1 METETAITS
10 QPDIQTDKP
19 WLWKKGQSGN
29 PSGRPLKNHALIE
42 SLEQA
47 IESVGRDKLAE
58 KAVNMAMNG
67 DAQMMKYI
75 IDRVAGPPAQ
85 TLIHKVEEAAQR
97 IAEQTGMPIE
107 EVLVEAK
114 QLAQGT

>member
-1 METETAITS
+1 
-10 QPDIQTDKP
+10 
-19 WLWKKGQSGN
+19 
-29 PSGRPLKNHALIE
+29 
-42 SLEQA
+42 
-47 IESVGRDKLAE
+47 
-58 KAVNMAMNG
+58 MAMNG

-97 IAEQTGMPIE
+97 IAEDQGVSIE